1 MPHRIAPRTE
11 VPPQFRNPD
20 FLTSDLP
27 PSSRLGHSKPSLA
40 SGGGRS
46 RTGYQA
52 SVVAMVI
59 VAAGV
64 VPGLLTWWL
73 SGTLADGLV
82 VGGFAALSAAAA
94 AVMLT

>member
-1 MPHRIAPRTE
+1 M
-11 VPPQFRNPD
+11 
-20 FLTSDLP
+20 
-27 PSSRLGHSKPSLA
+27 
-40 SGGGRS
+40 
-46 RTGYQA
+46 
-52 SVVAMVI
+52 AMVI

-82 VGGFAALSAAAA
+82 VGGFAALGAAAA